1 MKVKVSSVIM
11 FLLVSLMVVVLM
23 LCDAMGVLPYS
34 VESVVDAL
42 GWGRIIAMT
51 VAVALALWAWQR
63 YAAARKKAAHA
74 GKNGECNEIK
84 SDG

>member
-11 FLLVSLMVVVLM
+11 FLIVSLTVIVLM
-23 LCDAMGVLPYS
+23 LCDAMGVLPYG
-34 VESVVDAL
+34 VESVVDSL
-42 GWGRIIAMT
+42 GWVRIVAMT
-51 VAVALALWAWQR
+51 GAVALAIWACQR

-74 GKNGECNEIK
+74 DKNGECSEIK